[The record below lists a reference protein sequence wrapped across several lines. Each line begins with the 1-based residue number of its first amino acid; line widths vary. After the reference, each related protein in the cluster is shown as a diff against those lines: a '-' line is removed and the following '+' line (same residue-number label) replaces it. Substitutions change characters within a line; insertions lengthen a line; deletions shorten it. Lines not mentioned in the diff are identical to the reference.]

1 VEATLE
7 RAHELKASF
16 EFVLE
21 AEGELAESLETYAI
35 AQSRRERHDS
45 VQQDL
50 IIDSFLTEA
59 KVGDKTPLDLFWKAN
74 QSFQTAIA
82 SSQWLAT
89 QFYWLICRDS
99 NSA

>member
-7 RAHELKASF
+7 RAHELALI

-74 QSFQTAIA
+74 QSFQTATP
-82 SSQWLAT
+82 SQWLAT

>member
-1 VEATLE
+1 LWKPHWSE
-7 RAHELKASF
+7 RTNKQALI

-82 SSQWLAT
+82 SQSAGNAVLLA
-89 QFYWLICRDS
+89 YLP
-99 NSA
+99 

>member
-7 RAHELKASF
+7 RAHELKQALS

-50 IIDSFLTEA
+50 IIDTDR
-59 KVGDKTPLDLFWKAN
+59 G
-74 QSFQTAIA
+74 QS
-82 SSQWLAT
+82 
-89 QFYWLICRDS
+89 RR
-99 NSA
+99 

>member
-7 RAHELKASF
+7 RAHELKQALI

-45 VQQDL
+45 P
-50 IIDSFLTEA
+50 A
-59 KVGDKTPLDLFWKAN
+59 GPN
-74 QSFQTAIA
+74 
-82 SSQWLAT
+82 
-89 QFYWLICRDS
+89 
-99 NSA
+99 N